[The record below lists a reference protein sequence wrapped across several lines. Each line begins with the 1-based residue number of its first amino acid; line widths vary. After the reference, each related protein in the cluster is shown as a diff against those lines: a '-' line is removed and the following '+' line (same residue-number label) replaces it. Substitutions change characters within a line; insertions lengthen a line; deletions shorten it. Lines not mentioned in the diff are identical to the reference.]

1 MPAGKLGGAE
11 PRRSGVALSR
21 VLGVV
26 VTEAFRVPS
35 RSSERG
41 GGRRRVGSGRS
52 DVDGGRHPTRAVQR
66 GSRRSRQAREK
77 RSGPSFVDIAQATRV
92 SGWSERGSPGSS
104 ETARSSGARVLGIA
118 VPPRKP
124 LPLRWQRGVPPKAPL
139 DGAEDFGG
147 VEGARS
153 AQGRL
158 IKVTAEAPAV
168 AWTARQS
175 PARPLKRG
183 GKRHA
188 AGAQVLRTET
198 EPSAL
203 HGARRRR
210 SRPSGGDP
218 RPREQTASVVRGP
231 EPVDATTAGGGY
243 GHPRAGVP
251 PGTRV
256 ATKHIRS
263 RSSTQPRLR
272 STVPRGKTTPPDP
285 HREPAGAGHFRREP
299 KVTETAW
306 GRGAE

>member
-1 MPAGKLGGAE
+1 MSRAVLRSGEGGGGGSAPAGPTSMGEGTRPERSSADRGGLGRRGRSGAAQASWTSRRRRGCRGGVNGGAQGLPKPQGLRE
-11 PRRSGVALSR
+11 LGSSGS
-21 VLGVV
+21 
-26 VTEAFRVPS
+26 PS
-35 RSSERG
+35 HHANRFHSG
-41 GGRRRVGSGRS
+41 GSGACRRR
-52 DVDGGRHPTRAVQR
+52 
-66 GSRRSRQAREK
+66 RRWT
-77 RSGPSFVDIAQATRV
+77 AQ
-92 SGWSERGSPGSS
+92 
-104 ETARSSGARVLGIA
+104 
-118 VPPRKP
+118 K
-124 LPLRWQRGVPPKAPL
+124 
-139 DGAEDFGG
+139 DFGG